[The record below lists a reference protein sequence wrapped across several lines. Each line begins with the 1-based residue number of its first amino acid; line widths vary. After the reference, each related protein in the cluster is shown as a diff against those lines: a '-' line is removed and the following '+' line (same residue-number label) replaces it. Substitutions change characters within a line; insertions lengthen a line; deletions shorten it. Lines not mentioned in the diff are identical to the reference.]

1 MEPDERPR
9 QLGEDDELPD
19 DFGSRIG
26 DTLTFGSGSYVRAI
40 SAEEARRRF
49 GPSRLGQLDAAA
61 IDRAL
66 AFADGWMAATGER
79 QAEPAGVLDS
89 RPRRRGLNRLLLTG
103 RRRAARKPAP
113 VLPPRP
119 PVVVPPARLTI
130 ELVPKTSWYHNVH
143 ALTDE
148 LGWDR
153 IRRQVYRQAD
163 YRCEIC
169 GGKGP
174 EHPVECHEVWRYDD
188 RTSVQMLVRMIALC
202 PACHQVKHIGLANV
216 HGRARRLGR
225 TWPGSTAGRPGRPTP
240 TLPRRSGCGRS
251 AAVDPGR
258 WTWRACGRTCWAA
271 STPASSVRPRS
282 RRRGAGPVRRVP
294 GVAALPGMA
303 CNGP

>member
-1 MEPDERPR
+1 MEPDQTPR

-26 DTLTFGSGSYVRAI
+26 DTLTFGSGSYIRTI
-40 SAEEARRRF
+40 SAAEARRRF
-49 GPSRLGQLDAAA
+49 PPRKLTELDPGA

-66 AFADGWMAATGER
+66 AFADGYMTATGER
-79 QAEPAGVLDS
+79 QPEPGSVLDS
-89 RPRRRGLNRLLLTG
+89 RPRRRGLNRLIPTG
-103 RRRAARKPAP
+103 RRRAGRKRAPTPA
-113 VLPPRP
+113 LPPRP

-130 ELVPKTSWYHNVH
+130 ELVPKTSWYHNVR

-188 RTSVQMLVRMIALC
+188 RTRVQLLVRMIALC
-202 PACHQVKHIGLANV
+202 PACHQVKHLGFANV
-216 HGRARRLGR
+216 KG
-225 TWPGSTAGRPGRPTP
+225 
-240 TLPRRSGCGRS
+240 
-251 AAVDPGR
+251 
-258 WTWRACGRTCWAA
+258 
-271 STPASSVRPRS
+271 
-282 RRRGAGPVRRVP
+282 RGAQARAHLARVNGWTLAQADAYIAEAFQVWAQRSQGPWTLDLEGLRPYVLGNEYLRIVQLAVIPPQRRTT
-294 GVAALPGMA
+294 GL
-303 CNGP
+303 

>member
-1 MEPDERPR
+1 MKPDELPR

-26 DTLTFGSGSYVRAI
+26 DTLTFGSGSYIRAI
-40 SAEEARRRF
+40 SADEACRRF
-49 GPSRLGQLDAAA
+49 PQPRPRLGELDAAA

-66 AFADGWMAATGER
+66 AFADGYMTATGER
-79 QAEPAGVLDS
+79 QPEPGEVLDS
-89 RPRRRGLNRLLLTG
+89 RPRRRGLNRLIPTG
-103 RRRAARKPAP
+103 RRRTARKPAP
-113 VLPPRP
+113 AVPQRP

-130 ELVPKTSWYHNVH
+130 ELVPKTSWYNNVR

-163 YRCEIC
+163 YRCEVC

-188 RTSVQMLVRMIALC
+188 RTGVQLLVRMIALC

-216 HGRARRLGR
+216 KGQSAQARGHLARVNGWTLAQADAYIAEAFQVWAQRSGGPWTLDLEGLRPYVLGSEYAR
-225 TWPGSTAGRPGRPTP
+225 IVRQAAVPPERH
-240 TLPRRSGCGRS
+240 RRSG
-251 AAVDPGR
+251 
-258 WTWRACGRTCWAA
+258 
-271 STPASSVRPRS
+271 
-282 RRRGAGPVRRVP
+282 
-294 GVAALPGMA
+294 L
-303 CNGP
+303 

>member
-9 QLGEDDELPD
+9 QLGEEDELPD
-19 DFGSRIG
+19 DFGSRVG

-49 GPSRLGQLDAAA
+49 GPSRLGELDAAA

-79 QAEPAGVLDS
+79 QPEPGSMLDS
-89 RPRRRGLNRLLLTG
+89 RPRRRGLNRLIPTG

-113 VLPPRP
+113 VPPPRP

-130 ELVPKTSWYHNVH
+130 ELVPKTSWYNNVR
-143 ALTDE
+143 ALVDE

-163 YRCEIC
+163 YRCEVC
-169 GGKGP
+169 GGRGP

-188 RTSVQMLVRMIALC
+188 RTRVQLLVRMIGLC
-202 PACHQVKHIGLANV
+202 PACHEVKHMGLANV
-216 HGRARRLGR
+216 RGKGAQARAHLARVNGWTLEQADAYIAEAFQVWVQRSQGPWTLDLKGLRPYVLGNEYAR
-225 TWPGSTAGRPGRPTP
+225 IVRQ
-240 TLPRRSGCGRS
+240 
-251 AAVDPGR
+251 AAVP
-258 WTWRACGRTCWAA
+258 
-271 STPASSVRPRS
+271 PE
-282 RRRGAGPVRRVP
+282 RRRTIGS
-294 GVAALPGMA
+294 
-303 CNGP
+303 

>member
-49 GPSRLGQLDAAA
+49 GPSRLGELDAAA

-79 QAEPAGVLDS
+79 QPEPGSVLDS
-89 RPRRRGLNRLLLTG
+89 RPRRRGLNRLIPTG
-103 RRRAARKPAP
+103 RRRAARRRTPA
-113 VLPPRP
+113 LPPRP

-130 ELVPKTSWYHNVH
+130 ELVPKTSWYNNVR
-143 ALTDE
+143 ALTNE

-188 RTSVQMLVRMIALC
+188 RTRVQMLVRMIALC
-202 PACHQVKHIGLANV
+202 PACHQVKHIGFANV
-216 HGRARRLGR
+216 KGKGAQARAHLARVNG
-225 TWPGSTAGRPGRPTP
+225 W
-240 TLPRRSGCGRS
+240 TLAQADAYIAEAFQVWAQRSGGPWTLDLEGLRS
-251 AAVDPGR
+251 YVLGSEYARIVHQAAIPPQR
-258 WTWRACGRTCWAA
+258 RATG
-271 STPASSVRPRS
+271 S
-282 RRRGAGPVRRVP
+282 
-294 GVAALPGMA
+294 
-303 CNGP
+303 